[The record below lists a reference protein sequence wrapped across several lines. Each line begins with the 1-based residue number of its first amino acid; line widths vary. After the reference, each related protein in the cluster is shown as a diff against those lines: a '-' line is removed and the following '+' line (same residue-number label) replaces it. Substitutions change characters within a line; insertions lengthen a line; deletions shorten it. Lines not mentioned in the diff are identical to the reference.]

1 MYVEFLLVF
10 MPIFLMFLGMVQ
22 MALMYSAKLVLQ
34 HSAYTAARSE
44 ASHQHGIGAAARQ
57 DWFRPGGFGQ
67 VLEAAREMLGE
78 QERLSPAAE
87 RAIVGETA
95 IRWYNLDT
103 TRLTAS
109 G

>member
-1 MYVEFLLVF
+1 
-10 MPIFLMFLGMVQ
+10 
-22 MALMYSAKLVLQ
+22 
-34 HSAYTAARSE
+34 
-44 ASHQHGIGAAARQ
+44 
-57 DWFRPGGFGQ
+57 
-67 VLEAAREMLGE
+67 VLEAAREMLDE

>member
-1 MYVEFLLVF
+1 
-10 MPIFLMFLGMVQ
+10 
-22 MALMYSAKLVLQ
+22 
-34 HSAYTAARSE
+34 
-44 ASHQHGIGAAARQ
+44 
-57 DWFRPGGFGQ
+57 

-78 QERLSPAAE
+78 QEGLSPAAE

-109 G
+109 E